1 MESVVM
7 QTDAVVERVRA
18 VYDFDHARLW
28 RSIYAFAGS
37 RDVADEAVAEAFA
50 QLLRR
55 GDEVVDGAAWVWR
68 AAFAIAR
75 GELQRRRRDA
85 AASSAHT
92 AAAGP
97 GDDPD
102 GLADLLRR
110 LGSLSERD
118 RELIVLCHVGGW
130 KPGDLAAVLGE
141 PAGRVRV
148 RLHRATERARRIL
161 EDER

>member
-1 MESVVM
+1 MESTVM

-18 VYDFDHARLW
+18 VYEADHARLW
-28 RSIYAFAGS
+28 RSVYAFGGS

-55 GDEVVDGAAWVWR
+55 GDEVADGAAWVWR
-68 AAFAIAR
+68 SAFAIAR
-75 GELQRRRRDA
+75 GELQRRRRDTVAPA
-85 AASSAHT
+85 AT
-92 AAAGP
+92 ATTQQI
-97 GDDPD
+97 DDPR
-102 GLADLLRR
+102 LSELLRR
-110 LGSLSERD
+110 LGSLSEQD

>member
-1 MESVVM
+1 MESWSGC
-7 QTDAVVERVRA
+7 VRSTSPTTT
-18 VYDFDHARLW
+18 RLW
-28 RSIYAFAGS
+28 RSVYAFAGS

-68 AAFAIAR
+68 SAFAIAR
-75 GELQRRRRDA
+75 GELQRRRRDPVLPTA
-85 AASSAHT
+85 EAPTVGPETDAH
-92 AAAGP
+92 
-97 GDDPD
+97 
-102 GLADLLRR
+102 LADLLRR
-110 LGSLSERD
+110 LGSLSEQD

-130 KPGDLAAVLGE
+130 KPGDLAAMLGE

>member
-1 MESVVM
+1 M
-7 QTDAVVERVRA
+7 QADELVDRVRSI
-18 VYDFDHARLW
+18 YENEHARLW
-28 RSIYAFAGS
+28 RSIYAFGGS
-37 RDVADEAVAEAFA
+37 RDLADESVAEAFA

-68 AAFAIAR
+68 SAFAIAR
-75 GELQRRRRDA
+75 GELQRRRRDSPVG
-85 AASSAHT
+85 ASDVRTPVA
-92 AAAGP
+92 P
-97 GDDPD
+97 DDRD

-110 LGSLSERD
+110 LDSLSVQD
-118 RELIVLCHVGGW
+118 REVIVLCHVGGW
-130 KPGDLAAVLGE
+130 KPGDLATVLGE

>member
-1 MESVVM
+1 M
-7 QTDAVVERVRA
+7 QTDGVVERVRSI
-18 VYDFDHARLW
+18 YESDHARLW
-28 RSIYAFAGS
+28 RSVYAFSGS

-68 AAFAIAR
+68 SAFAIAR

-85 AASSAHT
+85 ATPTAEMASSAGGH
-92 AAAGP
+92 
-97 GDDPD
+97 DD
-102 GLADLLRR
+102 GLSGLLQR
-110 LGSLSERD
+110 LDSLSERD

-130 KPGDLAAVLGE
+130 KPGDLATVLGE